1 MSAKG
6 GSERMSETKQTLKQ
20 ERIKL
25 FRDATAN
32 RKTYRIPHRS
42 YFTTWMFFDA
52 GYRLIEASEDYEKQE
67 ASVRHH
73 YEAYHWDGMSCATQ
87 CNYGISRTLGTNW
100 YNYDAEADAI
110 SCVDQPVIQSP
121 EEIREYIDNPKKFIY
136 EKWMTRKY
144 KVFNNDMPAE
154 RMQAVFKARD
164 DYFAANAKIGKLAE
178 EFQLPPM
185 ASAMAPIT
193 PLEHMI
199 DYYLGIKETSILMRR
214 DPGLF
219 QAFADA
225 IYDYACK
232 PAYNYINSLPD
243 GPNLD
248 YAFDGHIMLLAHT
261 LLNRKQFDK
270 YYWPYIEQGLRAFTS
285 KGKTVHIQLQ
295 GKGMWFLDYLKDQ
308 PQGLLDLQPELDDVF
323 EVRKLLP
330 NMCLSAGVSLN
341 LLGHG
346 TPEECVAQ
354 ARRICE
360 ELGDHG
366 LILTQDKMGAYPKD
380 CRSENMKAV
389 CEFVQNYRT

>member
-1 MSAKG
+1 MGEEKL
-6 GSERMSETKQTLKQ
+6 TLRQ
-20 ERIKL
+20 ERIQL

-32 RKTYRIPHRS
+32 KKTYRIPHRS

-52 GYRLIEASEDYEKQE
+52 GYRLVDAADDYEKHYQ
-67 ASVRHH
+67 SVRQH
-73 YEAYHWDGMSCATQ
+73 YEKYHWDAMSCGPL

-100 YNYDAEADAI
+100 YNYDIEADAI
-110 SCVDQPVIQSP
+110 SCVDQPMIQDYS
-121 EEIREYIDNPKKFIY
+121 EIKEYIEDPKKFIY

-144 KVFNNDMPAE
+144 QSFNNDMPISKL
-154 RMQAVFKARD
+154 QATFEARD
-164 DYFAANAKIGKLAE
+164 AYFAAGARIGKLAD
-178 EFQLPPM
+178 EFDLP
-185 ASAMAPIT
+185 AVSAAMAPIT

-219 QAFADA
+219 MAFADA
-225 IYDYACK
+225 INEYACE
-232 PAYNYINSLPD
+232 PAYRRIEAMPD
-243 GPNLD
+243 GPDMN
-248 YAFDGHIMLLAHT
+248 YCFDGHIMLLAHT
-261 LLNRKQFDK
+261 LLNKKQFDK
-270 YYWPYIEQGLRAFTS
+270 YYWPYIERGLRAFTS
-285 KGKTVHIQLQ
+285 KNKTVHIQLQ

-323 EVRKLLP
+323 EVRKILP

-380 CRSENMKAV
+380 CKYENMRAV
-389 CEFVQNYRT
+389 AEFVQEYRT

>member
-1 MSAKG
+1 MENAELLRK
-6 GSERMSETKQTLKQ
+6 
-20 ERIKL
+20 ERISL

-32 RKTYRIPHRS
+32 KKTYRIPHRS

-52 GYRLIEASEDYEKQE
+52 GYRLIEASEDYSKQE
-67 ASVRHH
+67 QAVREH
-73 YEAYHWDGMSCATQ
+73 YEKYHWDGMSCGPQ

-100 YNYDAEADAI
+100 YNYDPVADAI
-110 SCVDQPVIQSP
+110 SCVDQPMIQDYS
-121 EEIREYIDNPKKFIY
+121 EIKEYIENPKKFIY
-136 EKWMTRKY
+136 EKWMKRKY
-144 KVFNNDMPAE
+144 EAFTDDMPIE

-164 DYFAANAKIGKLAE
+164 DYFAAGAKIGGLAK
-178 EFQLPPM
+178 EFGLPLM
-185 ASAMAPIT
+185 SQAMAPIT

-225 IYDYACK
+225 ICEYACE
-232 PAYNYINSLPD
+232 PAYRYIASLPD

-270 YYWPYIEQGLRAFTS
+270 YYWPYIERGLRAFTS
-285 KGKTVHIQLQ
+285 KNKTVHIQLQ
-295 GKGMWFLDYLKDQ
+295 GKGMYFLDYLKDQ

-323 EVRKLLP
+323 EVRKILP

-346 TPEECVAQ
+346 TPDECVAQ

-366 LILTQDKMGAYPKD
+366 LILTQDKMGAYPND
-380 CRSENMKAV
+380 CRTENMQAV
-389 CEFVQNYRT
+389 ARFVQEYRT